1 MLTHLRERASRLNLP
16 EDSNP
21 EPLQEIRKKYPRHR
35 AAWTDEEMQ
44 LVWELMNYT
53 NDLRVFTDCLQ
64 RSERSIRYK
73 VEGTAP

>member
-1 MLTHLRERASRLNLP
+1 VREHKTTRM
-16 EDSNP
+16 
-21 EPLQEIRKKYPRHR
+21 K
-35 AAWTDEEMQ
+35 TDEEVQ